1 MPSNAKDGLEDD
13 IAVIGMACRLPGN
26 NDSPEKLWQSIL
38 DKKVASGPLPKV
50 RWQAYHQRHPHN
62 TKVRTPDFETE
73 A

>member
-1 MPSNAKDGLEDD
+1 
-13 IAVIGMACRLPGN
+13 MACRLPGN